1 MRATGWR
8 IRNETR
14 AAILAERVFAATS
27 FFARLRGLIGHRAL
41 DPGAALWIRP
51 CQQVHTHFMRDA
63 VHVLFLD
70 DELRVV
76 CAVESLRPWRISPWV
91 RRARSVLEFSARV
104 PLAAGA
110 GDRLALLEPGEAPG
124 TTRAAAARA

>member
-1 MRATGWR
+1 MRATPWR
-8 IRNETR
+8 LRNETR

-27 FFARLRGLIGHRAL
+27 FLARLRGLIGYRAL
-41 DPGAALWIRP
+41 APGAALWIRP

-76 CAVESLRPWRISPWV
+76 WAVESLRPWRISPWV
-91 RRARSVLEFSARV
+91 RRARSVLELSACL
-104 PLAAGA
+104 PLAAGP
-110 GDRLALLEPGEAPG
+110 GDRLTLLESAEAPG
-124 TTRAAAARA
+124 TTRTAAARA